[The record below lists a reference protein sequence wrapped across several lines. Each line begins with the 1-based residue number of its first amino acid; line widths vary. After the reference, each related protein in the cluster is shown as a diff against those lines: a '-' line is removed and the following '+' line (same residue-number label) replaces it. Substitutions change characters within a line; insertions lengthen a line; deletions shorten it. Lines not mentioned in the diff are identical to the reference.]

1 MLGLERDSVL
11 RVTAGATRPLGS
23 LPTQPRCGSMMWFYE
38 GRVAALAAAL
48 TANAALL
55 LPEEKVVRPAVSG
68 RWQRLLLAF

>member
-1 MLGLERDSVL
+1 
-11 RVTAGATRPLGS
+11 
-23 LPTQPRCGSMMWFYE
+23 MMWFYE